1 MAVAVRTRDLTV
13 RYDRVL
19 ALDGV
24 NLTLD
29 EGQAL
34 GIVGPNGS
42 GKSTLLK
49 AIAGL
54 IAPASGTIDVF
65 GGAPRSQP
73 PGTIAYVPQVEAV
86 DWSFPANVYDV
97 VAMGRFP
104 RMRVLAPFSK
114 HDREVVDSALDAL
127 RIGDLRSRHIS
138 QLSGGQQQRAF
149 VARAIAQEP
158 RLLLLDE
165 PTTGVD
171 AATEEALLEF
181 VRDLVARG
189 MPVLMTTHDLESA
202 AEWFDRLMVVDRRVL
217 ADGDPVAVLES
228 GAYAG
233 IREHVHTHGH
243 LRVEAPNDV
252 PERSE
257 QDRDPVP

>member
-1 MAVAVRTRDLTV
+1 MTSPAVKVDRLTV

-24 NLTLD
+24 SFTLD
-29 EGQAL
+29 AGSAL

-49 AIAGL
+49 TIAGL
-54 IAPASGTIDVF
+54 VPPTSGTVDVF
-65 GGAPRSQP
+65 GTVPRALAA
-73 PGTIAYVPQVEAV
+73 GTIAYVPQIEAV
-86 DWSFPANVYDV
+86 DWNFPANVYDV

-104 RMRVLAPFSK
+104 RMGPLARFSK
-114 HDREVVDSALDAL
+114 HDREMVDSSLEAL
-127 RIGDLRSRHIS
+127 RLSDLRDRHIS
-138 QLSGGQQQRAF
+138 QLSGGQQQRVF

-171 AATEEALLEF
+171 AATEDALCHI
-181 VRDLVARG
+181 VRGLVERG
-189 MPVLMTTHDLESA
+189 LPVLMTTHDLDRASD
-202 AEWFDRLMVVDRRVL
+202 WFDRLMVVDRRVL
-217 ADGDPVAVLES
+217 AEGVPADVLES

-233 IREHVHTHGH
+233 IREHTHVHGH
-243 LRVEAPNDV
+243 LR
-252 PERSE
+252 SE
-257 QDRDPVP
+257 EHVHPHS

>member
-1 MAVAVRTRDLTV
+1 MTDVATGAAAVAVSGLTV

-24 NLTLD
+24 SFTLQA
-29 EGQAL
+29 GQAL

-49 AIAGL
+49 SIAGL
-54 IAPASGTIDVF
+54 VEPSAGRIDVF
-65 GGAPRSQP
+65 GSAPHSLA
-73 PGTIAYVPQVEAV
+73 PGTIAYVPQIEAV
-86 DWSFPANVYDV
+86 DWSFPASVYDV
-97 VAMGRFP
+97 VAMGRYP
-104 RMRVLAPFSK
+104 RLRPLARFSK
-114 HDREVVDSALDAL
+114 HDREMVDSALEAL
-127 RIGDLRSRHIS
+127 RLGDLRSRHIS

-171 AATEEALLEF
+171 AATENALLTV
-181 VRDLVARG
+181 VRRLVAG
-189 MPVLMTTHDLESA
+189 GLPVLMTTHDLDRASD
-202 AEWFDRLMVVDRRVL
+202 WFDALMVVDRRVL
-217 ADGDPVAVLES
+217 AEGPPDEVLAS

-233 IREHVHTHGH
+233 IREHTHVHGH
-243 LRVEAPNDV
+243 LRSQEHAHTP
-252 PERSE
+252 
-257 QDRDPVP
+257 

>member
-1 MAVAVRTRDLTV
+1 MSDAVRIRELTV
-13 RYDRVL
+13 RYGPVV
-19 ALDGV
+19 ALEKLD
-24 NLTLD
+24 LTL
-29 EGQAL
+29 ETGQAL

-49 AIAGL
+49 TVAGL
-54 IAPASGTIDVF
+54 VDPASGILEVF
-65 GGAPRSQP
+65 GAAPRSLE

-86 DWSFPANVYDV
+86 DWSFPASVYDV

-104 RMRVLAPFSK
+104 RLGPFARFSK
-114 HDREVVDSALDAL
+114 HDRAAVKAALEAL
-127 RIGDLRSRHIS
+127 RMWELRGRHIS

-171 AATEEALLEF
+171 AATEEALREL
-181 VRDLVARG
+181 VRGLVAQG
-189 MPVLMTTHDLESA
+189 LPVLMTTHDLERA
-202 AEWFDRLMVVDRRVL
+202 NDWFDRLMVVDRKVL
-217 ADGDPVAVLES
+217 AEGDPETVLDS

-233 IREHVHTHGH
+233 IREHTHTHGH
-243 LRVEAPNDV
+243 LR
-252 PERSE
+252 
-257 QDRDPVP
+257 

>member
-1 MAVAVRTRDLTV
+1 MIETNVAVRIHGLSV

-19 ALDGV
+19 ALDG
-24 NLTLD
+24 LD
-29 EGQAL
+29 LIVERGQAV

-54 IAPASGTIDVF
+54 VAPSAGSIEVF
-65 GGAPRSQP
+65 GKPPRAQRA
-73 PGTIAYVPQVEAV
+73 GTIAYVPQVEAV
-86 DWSFPANVYDV
+86 DWNFPANVYDV

-104 RMRVLAPFSK
+104 RMHPLAPFSK
-114 HDREVVDSALDAL
+114 HDREVVSAALEAL
-127 RIGDLRSRHIS
+127 RMTDLRDRQIS
-138 QLSGGQQQRAF
+138 ELSGGQQQRTF

-158 RLLLLDE
+158 ELLLLDE

-171 AATEEALLEF
+171 AATEDALLA
-181 VRDLVARG
+181 VIRSLVAKG
-189 MPVLMTTHDLESA
+189 LPVIMTTHDLERA

-217 ADGDPVAVLES
+217 AFGDPAAVLES

-243 LRVEAPNDV
+243 ARVDAA
-252 PERSE
+252 ER
-257 QDRDPVP
+257 PHA